1 VRVSVASRNELGLA
15 HSGMSNAF
23 GGFAI
28 RLEDGD
34 WTVRVTMPSGR
45 VYPVRQIS
53 VRNGRVIDDQEAR
66 EIPNLIISY

>member
-1 VRVSVASRNELGLA
+1 VRVAVSSRTGPGPA
-15 HSGMSNAF
+15 RSGFSDAF
-23 GGFAI
+23 GVFAI

-53 VRNGRVIDDQEAR
+53 VQNGRVIDEEEQR